1 LKKLIAGI
9 KPMTHDEATFL
20 NVLSIDSWPLMN
32 SFRSTAMG
40 VTLAAGRLGAILAN
54 IVFGYLINVNCAVPI
69 ISVAGLLVSG
79 GLLGIWLPNTTKT
92 ALI

>member
-1 LKKLIAGI
+1 
-9 KPMTHDEATFL
+9 
-20 NVLSIDSWPLMN
+20 
-32 SFRSTAMG
+32 MG

-69 ISVAGLLVSG
+69 ISVAALLVSG
-79 GLLGIWLPNTTKT
+79 GLLGFWLPNTTKT